1 MGGICMKHQDII
13 SKLTLQEKINLCSG
27 KDFWHMHGVP
37 RLGLPDICL
46 TDGPHGLRKKDENVT
61 GSSLNNSVPT
71 TCFPTAVTTAC
82 SWDPELLYKM
92 GEALGEECLQEKV
105 SVILGPGV
113 NMKRSPLCGRNFEY
127 FSEDPLL
134 AGEVAAGLINGVQS
148 KGVGTSL
155 KHFAANSQEARR
167 MKVDSVVDERAL
179 REIYLSAFEIAVK
192 KAQPWTVMNA
202 YNRLNGTYCADN
214 HWLQTEVLRDEWGF
228 NGIVVSDWGAVNDRV
243 VGIKAGNDLEM
254 PTSGGYNS
262 EKLYNAVL
270 TGALSEEDLDTAV
283 DRLLD
288 LILKSKA
295 SLCEYTYDKEAHHA
309 LARKIAGESMVLL
322 KNDENFLP
330 IDKSKKIGV
339 IGELAR
345 APRYQGAGSSNIN
358 PTKLDNAFDSFIE
371 AGYAPLYAPG
381 YDKKSDRPNYA
392 LIADAVAV
400 AEKSDVVLLFVGLT
414 EDYESEG
421 YDRSH
426 MELPQSHTELIEAV
440 CAVNPNAAVVLFGGS
455 PVTMLWLGKVKA
467 LLNAYL
473 GGQAGGS
480 AIVDI
485 LTGKV
490 NPSGKLAE
498 TYPYA
503 LSDNPSYNNFP
514 GSTKTVEYRESVY
527 IGYRYYDTANKDVQF
542 PFGYGLSYTKFEYSG
557 ARVSKKKIKDTDTVK
572 VSFKIKNVGD
582 VAGAEIAQV
591 YVSDKESTI
600 FRPAKELKGF
610 TKVFLEPGEEKTVSI
625 ELSKRAFAYYNTNI
639 HDWHVESG
647 DFDILIGASSRDI
660 RLTTS
665 FNVES
670 TVEAEV
676 PDFKVSAPVYYEADI
691 MNVPDGQFAAV
702 LGREIPMATRP
713 VSEPL
718 DINCSL
724 EDAVNSKW
732 GKRINVLID
741 KVMGLNFNAGGS
753 SSGMMKAM
761 VLQIPIRDFV
771 AMSGGVFTEE
781 MAKGLL
787 MILNGESEG
796 KGLGII
802 LKGLAGAIAKLPTL
816 LKQI

>member
-1 MGGICMKHQDII
+1 MKYQDII

-27 KDFWHMHGVP
+27 KDFWHMNGVS
-37 RLGLPDICL
+37 RLDIPSICL
-46 TDGPHGLRKKDENVT
+46 TDGPHGLRKKIENSS

-71 TCFPTAVTTAC
+71 TCFPTAATTAC
-82 SWDPELLYKM
+82 SWDPSLLYEM

-127 FSEDPLL
+127 FSEDPVL

-167 MKVDSVVDERAL
+167 MKIDSVVDERAL

-202 YNRLNGTYCADN
+202 YNRLNGVYCADN
-214 HWLQTEVLRDEWGF
+214 HWLQTKVLRDEWGF
-228 NGIVVSDWGAVNDRV
+228 KGIVVSDWGAVNDRV
-243 VGIKAGNDLEM
+243 QGIKAGNDLEM

-262 EKLYNAVL
+262 GKLYDAVL
-270 TGALSEEDLDTAV
+270 SGKLDEADLDVAV

-288 LILKSKA
+288 LIFKSKDA
-295 SLCEYTYDKEAHHA
+295 LCDYTYDKEAHHE
-309 LARKIAGESMVLL
+309 LARKIAGESMVLM
-322 KNDENFLP
+322 KNDDGFLP
-330 IDKSKKIGV
+330 LAKDKKVGI

-345 APRYQGAGSSNIN
+345 VPRYQGAGSSNIC
-358 PTKLDNAFDSFIE
+358 PTKLDNAFDAFIE
-371 AGYAPLYAPG
+371 AGYTPLYAPG
-381 YDKKSDRPNYA
+381 YDKKSDKPNYA

-400 AEKSDVVLLFVGLT
+400 AEKCDTVLLFVGLT

-426 MELPQSHTELIEAV
+426 LELPSSHTELIDAV

-455 PVTMLWLGKVKA
+455 PVTMPWLGKVKA

-485 LTGKV
+485 ISGKV

-503 LSDNPSYNNFP
+503 LSDTPAYNNFP
-514 GSTKTVEYRESVY
+514 GSAKTVEYRESVY
-527 IGYRYYDTANKDVQF
+527 IGYRYYDTANVDVQF
-542 PFGYGLSYTKFEYSG
+542 PFGYGLSYTKFEYSD
-557 ARVSKKKIKDTDTVK
+557 VKLSKKKIKDTDTVT
-572 VSFKIKNVGD
+572 VSFKIKNVGS
-582 VAGAEIAQV
+582 VAGAEVAQI
-591 YVSDKESTI
+591 YVADKESTI
-600 FRPAKELKGF
+600 FRPAKELKAF
-610 TKVFLEPGEEKTVSI
+610 SKVFLEAGEEKTVS
-625 ELSKRAFAYYNTNI
+625 LDLDKRAFAYYNVNI
-639 HDWHVESG
+639 NDWHVESG
-647 DFDILIGASSRDI
+647 DFDILVGASSRDI
-660 RLTTS
+660 RLTATLK
-665 FNVES
+665 VES
-670 TVEAEV
+670 TVEAEI
-676 PDFKVSAPVYYEADI
+676 PDYKVSAPAYYSADI

-702 LGREIPMATRP
+702 LGREIPQATRD
-713 VSEPL
+713 VCEPL
-718 DINCSL
+718 DLNCSL
-724 EDAVNSKW
+724 EDAINSKW

-761 VLQIPIRDFV
+761 ALQIPIRDFI

-781 MAKGLL
+781 MGKGLL

-796 KGLGII
+796 KGLATI
-802 LKGLAGAIAKLPTL
+802 LKGLGGAIAKLPTL

>member
-1 MGGICMKHQDII
+1 MKYQDII
-13 SKLTLQEKINLCSG
+13 SKLTLQEKINLCTG
-27 KDFWHMHGVP
+27 KDFWHMNGVS
-37 RLGLPDICL
+37 RLGIPSICV
-46 TDGPHGLRKKDENVT
+46 TDGPHGLRKKIENSS
-61 GSSLNNSVPT
+61 GMSLNTSVPT
-71 TCFPTAVTTAC
+71 TCFPTAATTAC
-82 SWDPELLYKM
+82 SWDPSLLYEM

-127 FSEDPLL
+127 FSEDPVL
-134 AGEVAAGLINGVQS
+134 AGEVAAGLINGIQS

-155 KHFAANSQEARR
+155 KHFAANSQETRR
-167 MKVDSVVDERAL
+167 MKIDSVVDERAL

-192 KAQPWTVMNA
+192 KAQPWTVMNC
-202 YNRLNGTYCADN
+202 YNRVNGVYGADN

-228 NGIVVSDWGAVNDRV
+228 KGLVVSDWGAVNDRV
-243 VGIKAGNDLEM
+243 QGIKAGNDLEM

-262 EKLYNAVL
+262 GKLYDAVL
-270 TGALSEEDLDTAV
+270 SGKLDEADLDVAV
-283 DRLLD
+283 DRVLD
-288 LILKSKA
+288 LIFKSKDA
-295 SLCEYTYDKEAHHA
+295 LCDYTYDKQAHHET
-309 LARKIAGESMVLL
+309 ARKVAAQSMVLM
-322 KNDENFLP
+322 KNDGDLLP
-330 IDKSKKIGV
+330 VSKDKKIAI

-345 APRYQGAGSSNIN
+345 NPRYQGAGSSHIC
-358 PTKLDNAFDSFIE
+358 PTKLDNAFDAFIE
-371 AGYAPLYAPG
+371 AGYTPLYAPG
-381 YDKKSDRPNYA
+381 YNCKSDKPNYA

-400 AEKSDVVLLFVGLT
+400 AEKCDTVLLFVGLT
-414 EDYESEG
+414 DEYEAEG
-421 YDRSH
+421 YDRDHMDLPASH
-426 MELPQSHTELIEAV
+426 NELIDAV

-455 PVTMLWLGKVKA
+455 PVTMPWLGKVKA

-485 LTGKV
+485 ISGKV

-503 LSDNPSYNNFP
+503 LSDTPAYNNFP
-514 GSTKTVEYRESVY
+514 GSAKTVEYRESVY
-527 IGYRYYDTANKDVQF
+527 IGYRYYDTANVDVRF
-542 PFGYGLSYTKFEYSG
+542 PFGYGLSYTKFEYSD
-557 ARVSKKKIKDTDTVK
+557 VKLSKKKIKDTDTVT
-572 VSFKIKNVGD
+572 VSFKIKNVGS
-582 VAGAEIAQV
+582 VAGAEVAQI
-591 YVSDKESTI
+591 YVADKESTI
-600 FRPAKELKGF
+600 FRPAKELKAF
-610 TKVFLEPGEEKTVSI
+610 SKVFLEPGEEKTVS
-625 ELSKRAFAYYNTNI
+625 LDLDKRAFAYYNVNI
-639 HDWHVESG
+639 NDWHVESG

-660 RLTTS
+660 RLTATLK
-665 FNVES
+665 VES
-670 TVEAEV
+670 TVEAEI
-676 PDFKVSAPVYYEADI
+676 PDYKVSAPVYYSADI

-702 LGREIPMATRP
+702 LGHEIPQSTRD
-713 VSEPL
+713 VCEPL
-718 DINCSL
+718 NLNCSL

-761 VLQIPIRDFV
+761 ALQIPIRDFV

-796 KGLGII
+796 KGLATI
-802 LKGLAGAIAKLPTL
+802 LKGLGGAIAKLPTL